1 MPRSNAAPPTAP
13 TIGPMRLVWLLL
25 GSENTAA
32 LVGVILGIEL
42 DAETKIMLVEGMTL
56 ELLVIGSELEVGG
69 TLDMTV
75 EATGEDKDVTAV
87 DVGVFVDGGGDGAV
101 VVGAF
106 VVVEV
111 VAGGA
116 FVVVVV
122 GFGEV
127 AVSAVVVVAAATAYI
142 TPNSLPL
149 IIDKTI
155 KKRKPYEKN
164 RATLEG
170 IAPPAGVIFF
180 ILCTSVTQSL
190 LESVLCSTHGSTNA
204 TT

>member
-25 GSENTAA
+25 GSDNTAA
-32 LVGVILGIEL
+32 LVGVMLGIEL

-155 KKRKPYEKN
+155 KKSESRMRKIELHS
-164 RATLEG
+164 RAFL
-170 IAPPAGVIFF
+170 PLQV
-180 ILCTSVTQSL
+180 
-190 LESVLCSTHGSTNA
+190 
-204 TT
+204 